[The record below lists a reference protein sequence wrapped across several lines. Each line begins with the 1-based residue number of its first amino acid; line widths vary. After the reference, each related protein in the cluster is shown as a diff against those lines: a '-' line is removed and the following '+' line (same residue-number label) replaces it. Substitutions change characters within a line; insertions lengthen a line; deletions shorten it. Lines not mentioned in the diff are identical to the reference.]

1 MNLKHS
7 IFPLIFTI
15 VYFLSISNMANPLI
29 FGIDLLPI
37 NMHVVLFLVFLYS
50 LISLLT
56 LRKINKGLFGAF
68 FLFFAFILPSVV
80 FSEHIDVSI
89 LKFFSFFPGLF
100 SLLFLAGKIDKG
112 SNISKKN
119 IYIVYRNIN
128 RIAVFLSLIVYMAGI
143 GYPVNATGF
152 SGILNHPQ
160 AFGIFLV
167 LIILVELYGIQ
178 NGLNKIRWSLCT
190 VFIAFIFSIM
200 TESRLSSIS
209 VVLIL
214 SLYVFLY
221 LKIKVTHL
229 ILLLCSIGLSFLFF
243 NKIMSIVV
251 NVITKSGRSSTSGFE
266 SLEESRG
273 FLVFAS
279 LHNFKDH
286 PIFGIGFQISNG
298 KYGSYEMLITRDP
311 FFGLPIEAAV
321 EKGVFWSAL
330 LEETGIIG
338 FFGFFMFVFSYYMKL
353 TKKISLVILL
363 AFILIGVGESFYFS
377 LGGVGSFVWCIFL
390 MFYATRD
397 LKYIKP

>member
-1 MNLKHS
+1 MNLKRS
-7 IFPLIFTI
+7 TFSFIFII
-15 VYFLSISNMANPLI
+15 IYFLSILNMGNPLI

-37 NMHVVLFLVFLYS
+37 NMHVVLFLAFLYS
-50 LISLLT
+50 LVSLLI
-56 LRKINKGLFGAF
+56 LRKINKDMFGAF
-68 FLFFAFILPSVV
+68 LLLFVLILPSVF
-80 FSEHIDVSI
+80 FSEYIDVST
-89 LKFFSFFPGLF
+89 LKFFSFFLGFF
-100 SLLFLAGKIDKG
+100 SLLFLVGKIDKG
-112 SNISKKN
+112 SNVSKKN
-119 IYIVYRNIN
+119 TYIIYRNIN

-178 NGLNKIRWSLCT
+178 NGLNKSLWSICT

-209 VVLIL
+209 IVLIL

-221 LKIKVTHL
+221 LKIKLTHL
-229 ILLLCSIGLSFLFF
+229 MFLLCSIGLSSLFF
-243 NKIMSIVV
+243 DKIMGIVV

-273 FLVFAS
+273 FLVSAS
-279 LHNFKDH
+279 LNNFKDH
-286 PIFGIGFQISNG
+286 PVFGIGFQISNG
-298 KYGSYEMLITRDP
+298 KYGSYEMIITRDP

-338 FFGFFMFVFSYYMKL
+338 FFGFFIFVFSYYIKL
-353 TKKISLVILL
+353 TKKISCVILL

-377 LGGVGSFVWCIFL
+377 LGGVGSFVWCVFL
-390 MFYATRD
+390 MFYATRG
-397 LKYIKP
+397 LENIKT